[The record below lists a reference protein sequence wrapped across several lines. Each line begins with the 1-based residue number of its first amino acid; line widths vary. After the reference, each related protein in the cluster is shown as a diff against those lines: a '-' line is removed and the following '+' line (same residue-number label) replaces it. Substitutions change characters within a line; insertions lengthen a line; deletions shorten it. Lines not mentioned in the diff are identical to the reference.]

1 MQEDVM
7 ESIDE
12 LLPMYDQVIFNNSC
26 LELCLAQLK
35 YPPIQRF
42 QDDTYM
48 FGIREALATD
58 YPLVTTE
65 QAMSIVVSPQGVI
78 SQAPGANMLRFT
90 SIDSRWSVVLSR
102 EFISLETR
110 EYSNVTEFSTRF
122 ANILGHV
129 DTHFNPRHQLR
140 FGLRYI
146 NEFRHPNGDSY
157 KAWTQLLNPDL
168 PGLGA
173 RGVLGGRVEQTIG
186 EVRTKRSDGSLLVRH
201 GFLQGTTIA
210 PTQNHPPKTGHFYL
224 LDLDYF
230 DETPVTFDVQHPIEQ
245 MQRYNDILYRIFRW
259 SIGEGELYQYLRG
272 ES

>member
-1 MQEDVM
+1 M
-7 ESIDE
+7 ESTGE
-12 LLPMYDQVIFNNSC
+12 LLPTYDQVTFNNSC

-42 QDDTYM
+42 HDDTYM
-48 FGIREALATD
+48 FGIRDALAVE

-65 QAMSIVVSPQGVI
+65 QAMSIVVGPQGVI
-78 SQAPGANMLRFT
+78 GQTPGASMLRFT
-90 SIDSRWSVVLSR
+90 SIDSRWSVVLSS

-110 EYSNVTEFSTRF
+110 VYSNVTELSTRF
-122 ANILGHV
+122 ADILGHV
-129 DTHFNPRHQLR
+129 STHLNPRHQLR

-157 KAWTQLLNPDL
+157 KAWMKFLNPDL
-168 PGLGA
+168 LGLGA
-173 RGVLGGRVEQTIG
+173 RGVLGGAVEQTIG
-186 EVRTKRSDGSLLVRH
+186 EVRTRRSDGSLLVRH
-201 GFLQGTTIA
+201 GFLQGTTIVPA
-210 PTQNHPPKTGHFYL
+210 QNRPPKTGQFYL
-224 LDLDYF
+224 LDLDYY

-245 MQRYNDILYRIFRW
+245 MQRYNDILYRVFRW

>member
-1 MQEDVM
+1 M
-7 ESIDE
+7 
-12 LLPMYDQVIFNNSC
+12 
-26 LELCLAQLK
+26 
-35 YPPIQRF
+35 
-42 QDDTYM
+42 
-48 FGIREALATD
+48 
-58 YPLVTTE
+58 
-65 QAMSIVVSPQGVI
+65 QAMKIVVSPQGVI
-78 SQAPGANMLRFT
+78 DQAPGANMLRFT
-90 SIDSRWSVVLSR
+90 SIDSRWSVVLSS

-110 EYSNVTEFSTRF
+110 EYSNITEFSTRF
-122 ANILGHV
+122 ASILGHV
-129 DTHFNPRHQLR
+129 NTHFNPRHQLR

-157 KAWTQLLNPDL
+157 
-168 PGLGA
+168 
-173 RGVLGGRVEQTIG
+173 EQTIG